1 MGLSRRHFFAGL
13 GITTAAGVAANA
25 WMLETRALAQGPL
38 AQEGAPAT
46 KSAAKANAVARI
58 LFNENPLGPSPAA
71 LKAIAASGHVFN
83 RYGMTDSLKLE
94 MKIRAK
100 VGLPTIEVSDTPALG
115 PAQRPNSDTDLIMGI
130 GSSEILRA
138 AGWMCADQGGGKGNS
153 VEANPSYDALADDA
167 EKKPGAKL
175 TRKIVPLDKENQVDV
190 QAMADAVDAQTKVV
204 VLCNPNNPTG
214 AFIPKSGI
222 EQIVAKA
229 PESCLVFI
237 DEAYI
242 EYLPDYEKQSALEL
256 AKTAPNVLV
265 ARTFSK
271 VYGLAGLRMGYA
283 IANRNVIASLRPYM
297 LGGIALNMAGLAAAS
312 AALDDTSHVQATRD
326 LNAKV
331 QAIWKKDLP
340 GLGFKVTPS
349 VAGFIWADVGEDCT
363 GLVRS
368 LQQKGVLI
376 SHGRRWNLPQ
386 YVRISI
392 GTENEVDRLM
402 EGIKAYRA

>member
-13 GITTAAGVAANA
+13 GVTGAAGIAANA
-25 WMLETRALAQGPL
+25 WMLETRALAL
-38 AQEGAPAT
+38 QEGPSRAGT
-46 KSAAKANAVARI
+46 AAKGTRVARI
-58 LFNENPLGPSPAA
+58 LFNENPLGPAPAA
-71 LKAIAASGHVFN
+71 LKAIAESLKVFN
-83 RYGMTDSLKLE
+83 RYGMTESQRLE
-94 MKIRAK
+94 MKLRAK
-100 VGLPTIEVSDTPALG
+100 VGLPTVEVSETPTLG
-115 PAQRPNSDTDLIMGI
+115 GNQRPDSETDLLMGI

-138 AGWMCADQGGGKGNS
+138 AGWMCADHGNGKGNS
-153 VEANPSYDALADDA
+153 VEAAPSYDALTDDGA
-167 EKKPGAKL
+167 KKPGAKL
-175 TRKIVPLDKENQVDV
+175 TRKIIPLDKENNVDV
-190 QAMADAVDAQTKVV
+190 QAMADAIDSQTKVV

-214 AFIPKSGI
+214 AFVAKSGI

-229 PESCLVFI
+229 PPTCLVFI

-242 EYLPDYEKQSALEL
+242 EYLPNYEKQSALEL

-283 IANRNVIASLRPYM
+283 VAHRSVIANLRPYM

-312 AALDDTSHVQATRD
+312 AALDDTEHVQATRH

-331 QAIWKKDLP
+331 QGIWKQEFPKL
-340 GLGFKVTPS
+340 GLKMTPS
-349 VAGFIWADVGEDCT
+349 VAGFVWADVGEDCT

-368 LQQKGVLI
+368 LQQRGVLI
-376 SHGRRWNLPQ
+376 SHGRRWNLPN
-386 YVRISI
+386 YVRISL

>member
-1 MGLSRRHFFAGL
+1 MDLSRRHFFAGMGTA
-13 GITTAAGVAANA
+13 GIAASA
-25 WMLETRALAQGPL
+25 WMLENRALAQ
-38 AQEGAPAT
+38 ENSPAV
-46 KSAAKANAVARI
+46 KSPTKANGVARI

-71 LKAIAASGHVFN
+71 LAAIAASGHNFN
-83 RYGMTDSLKLE
+83 RYGMTDSQRLE
-94 MKIRAK
+94 MKLRAK
-100 VGLPTIEVSDTPALG
+100 VGLPTVEVSDTPTLG
-115 PAQRPNSDTDLIMGI
+115 GNQRPDSETDLIMGI

-138 AGWMCADQGGGKGNS
+138 AGWMSADQGMGKGNS
-153 VEANPSYDALADDA
+153 VEAYPSYDALTDDG

-175 TRKIVPLDKENQVDV
+175 TRKVIALDKQNNVDI
-190 QAMADAVDAQTKVV
+190 QAMADAIDAQTKVV
-204 VLCNPNNPTG
+204 VVCNPNNPTG
-214 AFIPKSGI
+214 AFVPKSGI
-222 EQIVAKA
+222 EHLVSKA

-256 AKTAPNVLV
+256 AKSAPNVLV

-283 IANRNVIASLRPYM
+283 IGHKSIIASLRPYM
-297 LGGIALNMAGLAAAS
+297 LGGLALNQAGLAAAS
-312 AALDDTSHVQATRD
+312 AALDDAAHVQATRE
-326 LNAKV
+326 LNNKV
-331 QAIWKKDLP
+331 QTLWKQELP
-340 GLGFKVTPS
+340 KLGFKLTPS
-349 VAGFIWADVGEDCT
+349 SAGFVWADFGGDCS

-376 SHGRRWNLPQ
+376 SHGRRWNLPN

-392 GTENEVDRLM
+392 GTDNEIDRLM